1 MIKFKVKKSDK
12 FYDLAYDFLSVM
24 KKRIE
29 AEIQQENEEKRKN
42 SYANLVDRITLKE
55 AKNLIGQNRT
65 NTTYRHKNISQAS
78 IRSYI
83 RKQKGENLYYYNKSW
98 R

>member
-12 FYDLAYDFLSVM
+12 LYDLAYDFLSVM

-55 AKNLIGQNRT
+55 AKNLMGQNRT
-65 NTTYRHKNISQAS
+65 NTTYRHKNISPAS

-83 RKQKGENLYYYNKSW
+83 RKQKGEN
-98 R
+98 

>member
-12 FYDLAYDFLSVM
+12 LYDLAYDFLSVM

-42 SYANLVDRITLKE
+42 SYANQSYANLVDMITLKE
-55 AKNLIGQNRT
+55 AKNLIG
-65 NTTYRHKNISQAS
+65 
-78 IRSYI
+78 
-83 RKQKGENLYYYNKSW
+83 
-98 R
+98 

>member
-42 SYANLVDRITLKE
+42 SYANQSYANLVDMITLKE
-55 AKNLIGQNRT
+55 AKNLMGQNRT
-65 NTTYRHKNISQAS
+65 NTTYRHKNISPAS

-83 RKQKGENLYYYNKSW
+83 RKQKGEN
-98 R
+98 

>member
-12 FYDLAYDFLSVM
+12 LYDLAYDFLSIM

-55 AKNLIGQNRT
+55 AKNLIG
-65 NTTYRHKNISQAS
+65 
-78 IRSYI
+78 
-83 RKQKGENLYYYNKSW
+83 
-98 R
+98 

>member
-12 FYDLAYDFLSVM
+12 LYDLAYDFLSVM

-42 SYANLVDRITLKE
+42 SYVNLVDRITLKE
-55 AKNLIGQNRT
+55 VKNLMG
-65 NTTYRHKNISQAS
+65 
-78 IRSYI
+78 
-83 RKQKGENLYYYNKSW
+83 
-98 R
+98 

>member
-12 FYDLAYDFLSVM
+12 LYDLAYDFLSVM

-42 SYANLVDRITLKE
+42 SYANQSYANLVDRITLKE
-55 AKNLIGQNRT
+55 AKNLIG
-65 NTTYRHKNISQAS
+65 
-78 IRSYI
+78 
-83 RKQKGENLYYYNKSW
+83 
-98 R
+98 

>member
-12 FYDLAYDFLSVM
+12 LYDLAYDFLSVM

-42 SYANLVDRITLKE
+42 SYANQSYANLVDRITLKE
-55 AKNLIGQNRT
+55 AKNLMGQNRT
-65 NTTYRHKNISQAS
+65 NTTYRHKNISPAS

-83 RKQKGENLYYYNKSW
+83 RKQKDEN
-98 R
+98 

>member
-12 FYDLAYDFLSVM
+12 LYDLAYDFLSIM

-42 SYANLVDRITLKE
+42 SYANLVDMITLKE
-55 AKNLIGQNRT
+55 AKNLIG
-65 NTTYRHKNISQAS
+65 
-78 IRSYI
+78 
-83 RKQKGENLYYYNKSW
+83 
-98 R
+98 

>member
-12 FYDLAYDFLSVM
+12 LYDLAYDFLSVM

-42 SYANLVDRITLKE
+42 SYANQSYANLVDRITLKE

-65 NTTYRHKNISQAS
+65 NTTYRHKNISPVS

-83 RKQKGENLYYYNKSW
+83 RKQKGEN
-98 R
+98 

>member
-12 FYDLAYDFLSVM
+12 LYDLAYDFLSVM

-42 SYANLVDRITLKE
+42 SYANLVDMITLKE

-83 RKQKGENLYYYNKSW
+83 RKQKGEN
-98 R
+98 

>member
-42 SYANLVDRITLKE
+42 SYANQSYANLVDRITLKE

-65 NTTYRHKNISQAS
+65 NTTYRHKNISPAS

-83 RKQKGENLYYYNKSW
+83 RKQKGEN
-98 R
+98 

>member
-42 SYANLVDRITLKE
+42 SYANQSYANLVDMITLKE

-65 NTTYRHKNISQAS
+65 NTTYRHKNISPAS

-83 RKQKGENLYYYNKSW
+83 RKQKGEN
-98 R
+98 

>member
-12 FYDLAYDFLSVM
+12 LYDLAYDFLSVM

-29 AEIQQENEEKRKN
+29 AEIQQENEERRKN

-55 AKNLIGQNRT
+55 AKNLIG
-65 NTTYRHKNISQAS
+65 
-78 IRSYI
+78 
-83 RKQKGENLYYYNKSW
+83 
-98 R
+98 

>member
-83 RKQKGENLYYYNKSW
+83 RKQKGEN
-98 R
+98 